1 MNLKANT
8 KSARL
13 ESLIKGGARGIYWR
27 YGALRLTKTM
37 LTLNKTIF
45 ELGENEDRLFSHLY
59 LDTEASGITSDSDRF
74 FRGEFGIKKAWF
86 GEVKINNKIFELVRT
101 RTGLL
106 RMNIS
111 AITIKGTR
119 KKDGKRGEFEVRYML
134 TLRTII
140 NLLLMTLFFGSIAV
154 YSSYDFWALMIVT
167 LLWTLQILILIVD
180 LNKTEKKF
188 SNYLEETLGN
198 AP

>member
-1 MNLKANT
+1 
-8 KSARL
+8 
-13 ESLIKGGARGIYWR
+13 
-27 YGALRLTKTM
+27 M

-45 ELGENEDRLFSHLY
+45 ELGENEDSLFSHLY
-59 LDTEASGITSDSDRF
+59 LDTEASGMTSGSDRF
-74 FRGEFGIKKAWF
+74 FKSEFGIKKAWF

-134 TLRTII
+134 TLKTII

-154 YSSYDFWALMIVT
+154 YSSYDFWVSMVVT
-167 LLWTLQILILIVD
+167 LLWTLQIIFLILD
-180 LNKTEKKF
+180 LNKTEENF
-188 SNYLEETLGN
+188 SNYLKQTIGN